1 MFMKK
6 SKKSSVKLREPK
18 RPAFFIKLENAGQV
32 YESEGDTISKALNS
46 LNPKFLKT
54 KGIFT
59 IKQGKLRAEIVMLP
73 FAIKRLLR
81 GHKVLKS
88 IFEKKVMMRL
98 Q

>member
-1 MFMKK
+1 MVNMKK
-6 SKKSSVKLREPK
+6 SLVKLSTK
-18 RPAFFIKLENAGQV
+18 RPAFFIELKNAGQV
-32 YESEGDTISKALNS
+32 YKAKADTISKALDS
-46 LNPKFLKT
+46 LKPKFLKT

-59 IKQGKLRAEIVMLP
+59 IKQGRLRAEIVMLP